1 MRKQSRVKLNTGKH
15 NAILLMN
22 MPTFDCEGDVVGDA
36 LALCVEDV
44 AGVAAGVGAGDAL
57 DHQAL
62 VADDDA
68 RAHVVRQSLALNIQ
82 NYWIVYPYIIVQL
95 LLRFCSLSYLDLDRF
110 IQDLHDCEGGWGE
123 GYAWFAFKIE
133 KSLYYKLLRDGAFPG
148 H

>member
-44 AGVAAGVGAGDAL
+44 AGVAARVGAGDAL

-68 RAHVVRQSLALNIQ
+68 RAHVVRQSLVLNIQ
-82 NYWIVYPYIIVQL
+82 NYYI
-95 LLRFCSLSYLDLDRF
+95 S
-110 IQDLHDCEGGWGE
+110 
-123 GYAWFAFKIE
+123 KT
-133 KSLYYKLLRDGAFPG
+133 LYYNTKTMI
-148 H
+148 

>member
-1 MRKQSRVKLNTGKH
+1 
-15 NAILLMN
+15 MN
-22 MPTFDCEGDVVGDA
+22 MPTFHCEGDVVGDA

-82 NYWIVYPYIIVQL
+82 NYYITF
-95 LLRFCSLSYLDLDRF
+95 RYF
-110 IQDLHDCEGGWGE
+110 IRT
-123 GYAWFAFKIE
+123 
-133 KSLYYKLLRDGAFPG
+133 S
-148 H
+148 

>member
-68 RAHVVRQSLALNIQ
+68 RAHVVRQSLALNIH
-82 NYWIVYPYIIVQL
+82 NYYNT
-95 LLRFCSLSYLDLDRF
+95 F
-110 IQDLHDCEGGWGE
+110 IYFIHT
-123 GYAWFAFKIE
+123 
-133 KSLYYKLLRDGAFPG
+133 S
-148 H
+148 